1 MKKIINI
8 LALAVVAIAVTSCG
22 DHVAVTTPLRDAQQI
37 AYLAETV
44 TSEAELRAVEKLA
57 ADMEHTYRTSYN
69 GAKAREFKRLV
80 EPILNEAGDRR
91 DAYREAEEW
100 LVEQQSTLRG
110 HLDDLEHAWSME
122 LGTVEEE
129 WAKIEAKAVEV
140 LALTDEASEIE
151 ARKEQLAMDIV
162 EAGYPE
168 SMLNELGQLESAL
181 ETKASEIDAVAKDAH
196 LIILAWQ
203 LQYGED
209 ICALM
214 NPEEDAEVS
223 EVADI
228 EPLAVDVEE

>member
-22 DHVAVTTPLRDAQQI
+22 SHTAVTTPMRDAQQI

-44 TSEAELRAVEKLA
+44 TSEAELRQVEKLA
-57 ADMEHTYRTSYN
+57 AEMEHTYRTSFN

-91 DAYREAEEW
+91 DMYREAEEW
-100 LVEQQSTLRG
+100 LKGQQTLLRSN
-110 HLDDLEHAWSME
+110 LDDLDRAWIMK
-122 LGTVEEE
+122 LGTAEEE
-129 WAKIEAKAVEV
+129 WAKIEAKAVEA
-140 LALTDEASEIE
+140 LALADEASEIE

-168 SMLNELGQLESAL
+168 SMLNELGELEDAL
-181 ETKASEIDAVAKDAH
+181 EAKASEIEAVAKESNI
-196 LIILAWQ
+196 IILAWQ
-203 LQYGED
+203 LQHGED
-209 ICALM
+209 ICVLM
-214 NPEEDAEVS
+214 TPEAAE

-228 EPLAVDVEE
+228 EPLAVEDVEE

>member
-22 DHVAVTTPLRDAQQI
+22 SHTAVTTPMRDAQQI

-44 TSEAELRAVEKLA
+44 TSEAELRQVEKLA
-57 ADMEHTYRTSYN
+57 AEMEHTYRTSFN

-91 DAYREAEEW
+91 DMYREAEEW
-100 LVEQQSTLRG
+100 LKGQQTLLRSN
-110 HLDDLEHAWSME
+110 LDDLDRAWSME
-122 LGTVEEE
+122 LGTAEEE
-129 WAKIEAKAVEV
+129 WAKIEAKAVEALV
-140 LALTDEASEIE
+140 LADEASEIE

-168 SMLNELGQLESAL
+168 SMLNELGELEDAL
-181 ETKASEIDAVAKDAH
+181 EAKASEIEAVAKESNI
-196 LIILAWQ
+196 IILAWQ
-203 LQYGED
+203 LQHGED
-209 ICALM
+209 IRMLM
-214 NPEEDAEVS
+214 TPEEEA

-228 EPLAVDVEE
+228 EPLAVEDVEE

>member
-22 DHVAVTTPLRDAQQI
+22 SDTAVTTPMRDAQQI

-44 TSEAELRAVEKLA
+44 TSEAELRQVEKLA
-57 ADMEHTYRTSYN
+57 AEMEHTYRTSFN

-91 DAYREAEEW
+91 DMYREAEEW
-100 LVEQQSTLRG
+100 LKGQQTLL
-110 HLDDLEHAWSME
+110 HSNLDDLDRAWSME
-122 LGTVEEE
+122 LGSAEEE
-129 WAKIEAKAVEV
+129 WAKIEAKAVEA
-140 LALTDEASEIE
+140 LALADEASEIE

-168 SMLNELGQLESAL
+168 SMLNELGELEDAL
-181 ETKASEIDAVAKDAH
+181 EAKASEIEAVAKESNI
-196 LIILAWQ
+196 IILAWQ
-203 LQYGED
+203 LQHGED
-209 ICALM
+209 ICVLM
-214 NPEEDAEVS
+214 TPEEEA

-228 EPLAVDVEE
+228 EPLAVEDVAK

>member
-22 DHVAVTTPLRDAQQI
+22 SHTAVTTPMRDAQQI

-44 TSEAELRAVEKLA
+44 TSEAELRQVEKLA
-57 ADMEHTYRTSYN
+57 AEMEHTYRTSFN

-91 DAYREAEEW
+91 DMYREAEEW
-100 LVEQQSTLRG
+100 LKGQQTLLRSN
-110 HLDDLEHAWSME
+110 LDDLDRAWSME
-122 LGTVEEE
+122 LGTAEEE
-129 WAKIEAKAVEV
+129 WAKIEAKAVEALV
-140 LALTDEASEIE
+140 LADEASEIE

-168 SMLNELGQLESAL
+168 SMLNELGELEDAL
-181 ETKASEIDAVAKDAH
+181 EAKASEIEAVAKESNI
-196 LIILAWQ
+196 IILAWQ
-203 LQYGED
+203 LQHGED
-209 ICALM
+209 IRMLM
-214 NPEEDAEVS
+214 TPEEEA

-228 EPLAVDVEE
+228 EPLAVEDVAK

>member
-22 DHVAVTTPLRDAQQI
+22 SHTAVTTPMRDAQQI

-44 TSEAELRAVEKLA
+44 TSEAELRQVEKLA
-57 ADMEHTYRTSYN
+57 AEMEHTYRTSFN

-91 DAYREAEEW
+91 DMYREAEEW
-100 LVEQQSTLRG
+100 LKGQQTLL
-110 HLDDLEHAWSME
+110 HSNLDDLDRAWSMK
-122 LGTVEEE
+122 LGTAEEE
-129 WAKIEAKAVEV
+129 WAKIEAKAVEALD
-140 LALTDEASEIE
+140 LADEASEIE

-168 SMLNELGQLESAL
+168 SMLNELGELESAL
-181 ETKASEIDAVAKDAH
+181 EAKASEIEAVAKESNI
-196 LIILAWQ
+196 IILAWQ
-203 LQYGED
+203 LQHGED
-209 ICALM
+209 ICVLM
-214 NPEEDAEVS
+214 TPEEEV

-228 EPLAVDVEE
+228 EPLAVEDVEE

>member
-22 DHVAVTTPLRDAQQI
+22 SHTAVTTPMRDAQQI

-44 TSEAELRAVEKLA
+44 TSEAELRQVEKLA
-57 ADMEHTYRTSYN
+57 AEMEHTYRTSFN

-91 DAYREAEEW
+91 DMYREAEEW
-100 LVEQQSTLRG
+100 LKGQQTLLRSN
-110 HLDDLEHAWSME
+110 LDDLDRAWSME
-122 LGTVEEE
+122 LGTAEEE
-129 WAKIEAKAVEV
+129 WAKIEAKAVEALV
-140 LALTDEASEIE
+140 LADEASEIE

-168 SMLNELGQLESAL
+168 LMLNELGELEDAL
-181 ETKASEIDAVAKDAH
+181 EAKASEIEAVAKESNI
-196 LIILAWQ
+196 IILAWQ
-203 LQYGED
+203 LQHGED
-209 ICALM
+209 IRMLM
-214 NPEEDAEVS
+214 TPEEEA

-228 EPLAVDVEE
+228 EPLAVEDVAK